1 MDCTGVCRPNIFRR
15 RFEKENCKDIFLNWN
30 QAAKRIQNL
39 IESGRYIEKEELT
52 EQTKNREN
60 ITESIVDKNET
71 FKEESGFKTEN
82 HRDYWVVEFN
92 EGLSLIEKDYGGE
105 LVTEELL
112 DEIKELDEKIRVHN
126 KTVGE
131 DEYGEMTDEWV
142 GYSKF
147 YFDHIVDGEVEE
159 HFRMDIGDG
168 NEANQRDFAYLYEQ
182 IEASRE
188 TEEHSAEDIDNTL
201 KNILENESMTVV
213 LS

>member
-1 MDCTGVCRPNIFRR
+1 MKL
-15 RFEKENCKDIFLNWN
+15 EKENCKDIFLNWN

-52 EQTKNREN
+52 EQTENREDIKEN
-60 ITESIVDKNET
+60 IADRNES
-71 FKEESGFKTEN
+71 FKEESVSEIGN
-82 HRDYWVVEFN
+82 RRDYWVVEFN
-92 EGLSLIEKDYGGE
+92 EGLGLIEKEYAGE
-105 LVTEELL
+105 LVTKELL

-131 DEYGEMTDEWV
+131 DEYGQMTDEWV

-168 NEANQRDFAYLYEQ
+168 NEVNQRDFQYLYEQ
-182 IEASRE
+182 IELSK
-188 TEEHSAEDIDNTL
+188 
-201 KNILENESMTVV
+201 KNKE
-213 LS
+213 